1 MDTTTLREKVK
12 QVIGRYA
19 RLTPSHGQ
27 IRLDTI
33 FDDTQNRYALMQA
46 GWSQGRRVRGNLIYI
61 ILQDNRIYLEYD
73 GMEQGIVQDLLNLGV
88 PSEQIVLAFLPEAP
102 LALAG

>member
-1 MDTTTLREKVK
+1 MDTATLRDTVK
-12 QVIGRYA
+12 QVIRDYA

-27 IRLDTI
+27 IRLDTV
-33 FDDTQNRYALMQA
+33 FDETHDRYALMQT

-61 ILQDNRIYLEYD
+61 TLHDNRIYLEYD
-73 GMEQGIVQDLLNLGV
+73 GMEQGITQDLIQLGV
-88 PSEQIVLAFLPEAP
+88 PADQIVLAFLPEAP